1 MILFDIIYAVLK
13 RNDMKRVLV
22 ICTHNSA
29 RSQIAEGL
37 INYYFKD
44 KYKGYSAGTEKTK
57 VNPFAIKAMSEIGID
72 ISHYKSKKVDLFKN
86 KAFDYVITVCDN
98 AQKNCPF
105 FPGKKIIHKSFPDPS
120 SVKGSNEKIL
130 AVFCKVRD
138 EIKNWFE
145 KEFILKIV

>member
-1 MILFDIIYAVLK
+1 MFLFDIIYTVLK

-57 VNPFAIKAMSEIGID
+57 VNPFAIKTMSEIGID
-72 ISHYKSKKVDLFKN
+72 ISHHESKKLDSFKSMV
-86 KAFDYVITVCDN
+86 FDYVITVCDN

-105 FPGKKIIHKSFPDPS
+105 FPGKKIIHKSFSDPS
-120 SVKGSNEKIL
+120 DVKGSNEEIL
-130 AVFCKVRD
+130 TVFCKVRD
-138 EIKNWFE
+138 EIKDWLE
-145 KEFILKIV
+145 KEFILKVV